1 MLLPPNV
8 SSSPGDLSRSSP
20 PGEMVGASY
29 LAPCSE
35 TPLLVMAFL
44 LACVMVVSGYWIIL
58 KWVAKGNLDLPKL
71 SSISGMMPR
80 VNTIGRSIG

>member
-1 MLLPPNV
+1 
-8 SSSPGDLSRSSP
+8 
-20 PGEMVGASY
+20 MVGASY

-58 KWVAKGNLDLPKL
+58 KWVAKVRFNFLC
-71 SSISGMMPR
+71 SIHTQR
-80 VNTIGRSIG
+80 FRET